1 LIGREPST
9 DRQRQIG
16 VTRPALLVALLTAA
30 VAACGS
36 GDADQPVDT
45 VPAVTTSEPPPADET
60 PSTSPPSTSAA
71 PATGDAA
78 VAIADLAERR
88 GVDPAD
94 IVTVAV
100 ENVTWR
106 SSAIGCPQKDMMYQ
120 QVLTDGVRII
130 LELDGRRYQYHAGGG
145 RGPFYCATPERPA
158 GE

>member
-1 LIGREPST
+1 M
-9 DRQRQIG
+9 
-16 VTRPALLVALLTAA
+16 
-30 VAACGS
+30 
-36 GDADQPVDT
+36 
-45 VPAVTTSEPPPADET
+45 
-60 PSTSPPSTSAA
+60 
-71 PATGDAA
+71 
-78 VAIADLAERR
+78 AIADLAERR

-120 QVLTDGVRII
+120 QVLTDGVRIV